1 MSLKNPER
9 EPEVIIAGAGP
20 VGSVLALSLAQRN
33 IAVTLLEQAPAP
45 PVDLRASTFHPPSLE
60 MIAGLG
66 DGVLEEMLAR
76 GLKVDRYQYRDRVTG
91 EVAEFRMQLIADET
105 PYPYRL
111 QLEQYE
117 LTRIIADRLAS
128 YSCVDYRFNSR
139 VSGFD
144 QDDDG
149 VRVHIEAPEGEE
161 TIGARFL
168 AGCDGAGSQVRK
180 SAQINYAGFTYDEKF
195 LVVSADFPFEDVFD
209 NLSWVN
215 YISDP
220 EEWCVILRTDKIWR
234 VLFPTAAEDSDDDLL
249 GDTHIQE
256 RLQRL
261 YRRNENYRVRHRTLY
276 RVHQRVAETYFRN
289 RVALAGDA
297 AHINNP
303 LGGMGMNGGLHDAF
317 NLADKLARIIGQGQ
331 DHVPL
336 FEQYDRQRRRI
347 AVDFIQRHTIDNKK
361 LMEAKEPDAQRK
373 RQQALMAAAAD
384 PQRAREFIMERAM
397 FHCLRDSLK
406 EEVNGVTGSGR
417 TMHTQ
422 RSC

>member
-1 MSLKNPER
+1 MNLKNPER

-20 VGSVLALSLAQRN
+20 VGSVLALSLARRN
-33 IAVTLLEQAPAP
+33 IALTLLEQAPAP
-45 PVDLRASTFHPPSLE
+45 PVDLRASTFHPTSLE

-91 EVAEFRMQLIADET
+91 EVAEFQMRLIADET

-117 LTRIIADRLAS
+117 LTRIIAARLAH
-128 YSCVDYRFNSR
+128 YSCVDYRFNAR

-144 QDDDG
+144 QDDEG
-149 VRVHIEAPEGEE
+149 VRVHIEAPEGRE
-161 TIGARFL
+161 TVRTRFL

-180 SAQINYAGFTYDEKF
+180 SAGIHYGGFTYAEKF
-195 LVVSADFPFEDVFD
+195 LVVSTDFPFEEVFD

-220 EEWCVILRTDKIWR
+220 EEWCVLLRTDKIWR
-234 VLFPTAAEDSDDDLL
+234 VLFPTSAEDSDDKLL
-249 GDTHIQE
+249 GDAHIQE
-256 RLQRL
+256 RLQHL
-261 YRRNENYRVRHRTLY
+261 CGRNENYRVRRRSLY

-289 RVALAGDA
+289 RVVLAGDA

-317 NLADKLARIIGQGQ
+317 NLADKLARSIEQRQ

-336 FEQYDRQRRRI
+336 FEQYDRRRRLI
-347 AVDFIQRHTIDNKK
+347 AVDFVQRHTIDNKK
-361 LMEAKEPDAQRK
+361 LMEAKDPDAQQK
-373 RQQALMAAAAD
+373 RQQMLMATAAD
-384 PQRAREFIMERAM
+384 PQRAKEFIMERAM
-397 FHCLRDSLK
+397 FYCLRDSLEK
-406 EEVNGVTGSGR
+406 
-417 TMHTQ
+417 
-422 RSC
+422 

>member
-1 MSLKNPER
+1 MKTSEYYPQ
-9 EPEVIIAGAGP
+9 VVIAGAGP
-20 VGSVLALSLAQRN
+20 VGSVLALYLAQRN
-33 IAVTLLEQAPAP
+33 IEVTLLEQAPNP
-45 PVDLRASTFHPPSLE
+45 PVDLRASTFHPTSLE
-60 MIAGLG
+60 MIAALG
-66 DGVLEEMLAR
+66 DGVIDEMLSK

-91 EVAEFRMQLIADET
+91 EVAEFQMRLIADET

-117 LTRIIADRLAS
+117 LTRIIADQLAH
-128 YSCVDYRFNSR
+128 YACADYRFNSK

-149 VRVHIEAPEGEE
+149 VRVHIETPGGAQ
-161 TIGARFL
+161 TISARFL

-180 SAQINYAGFTYDEKF
+180 SAGINYGGFTYDEKF
-195 LVVSADFPFEDVFD
+195 LVVSTDFPFEDVFD

-220 EEWCVILRTDKIWR
+220 EEWCVILRTDKVWR
-234 VLFPTAAEDSDDDLL
+234 VLFPTSPDDPDDKLL

-256 RLQRL
+256 RLQHL
-261 YRRNENYRVRHRTLY
+261 YGRNENYRVRHRTLY

-317 NLADKLARIIGQGQ
+317 NLADKLASIIRQGQ

-336 FEQYDRQRRRI
+336 FEQYDRQRRLI
-347 AVDFIQRHTIDNKK
+347 AVDFVQRHTMENKK
-361 LMEAKEPDAQRK
+361 LMEARDPDAQRK
-373 RQQALMAAAAD
+373 RQQLLMAAAAH
-384 PQRAREFIMERAM
+384 PQQAKEFIMERAM
-397 FHCLRDSLK
+397 FYCLRDSLK
-406 EEVNGVTGSGR
+406 K
-417 TMHTQ
+417 
-422 RSC
+422 

>member
-9 EPEVIIAGAGP
+9 ESEVIIAGAGP
-20 VGSVLALSLAQRN
+20 AGSVLALSLAQRN

-45 PVDLRASTFHPPSLE
+45 PVDLRASTFHPTSLE

-66 DGVLEEMLAR
+66 DGVIEEMLAR

-149 VRVHIEAPEGEE
+149 VRVRIETPGGAQ
-161 TIGARFL
+161 TIGTRFL

-180 SAQINYAGFTYDEKF
+180 SAGINYGGFTYDEKF
-195 LVVSADFPFEDVFD
+195 LVVSTDFPFEDVFD

-234 VLFPTAAEDSDDDLL
+234 VLFPTAAEDSDDKLL

-317 NLADKLARIIGQGQ
+317 NLADKLVRITRQGQ

-361 LMEAKEPDAQRK
+361 LMEAKDPDAQRK

-406 EEVNGVTGSGR
+406 EETEG
-417 TMHTQ
+417 HT
-422 RSC
+422 RGDMKGDRF

>member
-1 MSLKNPER
+1 M
-9 EPEVIIAGAGP
+9 
-20 VGSVLALSLAQRN
+20 
-33 IAVTLLEQAPAP
+33 
-45 PVDLRASTFHPPSLE
+45 
-60 MIAGLG
+60 
-66 DGVLEEMLAR
+66 
-76 GLKVDRYQYRDRVTG
+76 
-91 EVAEFRMQLIADET
+91 
-105 PYPYRL
+105 
-111 QLEQYE
+111 
-117 LTRIIADRLAS
+117 
-128 YSCVDYRFNSR
+128 
-139 VSGFD
+139 
-144 QDDDG
+144 
-149 VRVHIEAPEGEE
+149 
-161 TIGARFL
+161 
-168 AGCDGAGSQVRK
+168 RK
-180 SAQINYAGFTYDEKF
+180 SAGINYGGFTYDEKF
-195 LVVSADFPFEDVFD
+195 LVVSTDFPFEDVFD

-234 VLFPTAAEDSDDDLL
+234 VLFPTSAQDSDEKLL

-256 RLQRL
+256 RLQHL

-317 NLADKLARIIGQGQ
+317 NLADKLARITRQGR

-361 LMEAKEPDAQRK
+361 LMEAKDPDAQRK

-406 EEVNGVTGSGR
+406 EGAEG
-417 TMHTQ
+417 HT
-422 RSC
+422 RGDMKGDRF